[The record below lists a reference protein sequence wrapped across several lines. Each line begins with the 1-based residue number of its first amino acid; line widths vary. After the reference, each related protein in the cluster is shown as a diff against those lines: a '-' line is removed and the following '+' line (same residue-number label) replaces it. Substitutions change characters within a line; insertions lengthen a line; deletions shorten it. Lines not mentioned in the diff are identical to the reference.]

1 MTNIKTLKT
10 HEDDRGSLLPIEFN
24 NIPFTPKRIF
34 VITNVPKNTI
44 RGNHAHYKTKQVLI
58 CINGEIDVILN
69 DGNGDTVTRLKKN
82 ESILI
87 DNLIWDS
94 QKFLTHDS
102 ELLVLCS
109 TEYDYEDYIL
119 NFDKFK
125 KIKLNEKI
133 TDNGN

>member
-1 MTNIKTLKT
+1 MIETLISY
-10 HEDDRGSLLPIEFN
+10 EDERGCLLPIVFN
-24 NIPFTPKRIF
+24 TLPFKPKRVF

-44 RGNHAHYKTKQVLI
+44 RGNHAHYKTKQILI

-69 DGNGDTVTRLKKN
+69 DGDHETITRLKKN

-94 QKFLTHDS
+94 QKFLTHDT
-102 ELLVLCS
+102 EVLVLCS
-109 TEYDYEDYIL
+109 TEYNHEDYIL

-133 TDNGN
+133 TDNGH